1 LNNPH
6 KPRKAAVKTW
16 STPVPDV
23 PRSGCVAEG
32 AVDRNGVLIPCAFCD
47 GGVFR
52 PALYCESF
60 SYVRCRN
67 CGLVQMNPQPK
78 AAEVRERYGNVHGDD
93 YLAYETANEAAFLAL
108 QLKTLEDAEIRL
120 IEERFFPA
128 GRRRFLDVGCATGAL
143 LEKIRERGWEVSGV
157 EISAQMAEYGR
168 KNRGLPISTLPLEEN
183 GFAKNSFDMIHAS
196 HLIEHLNNP
205 AVFVRE
211 AYRILSSGGLFLVTT
226 PNIAG
231 MQAKLLGGRWRSA
244 IYDHLYLFSVKTLAA
259 LLRREGFVIEQVVT
273 WGGLAQGLAPLPV
286 KRIADRLVKKI
297 GLGDVMMMKAR
308 KRERYDNRT

>member
-1 LNNPH
+1 LNKPC

-16 STPVPDV
+16 STPVPDAL
-23 PRSGCVAEG
+23 SGTGCVAEG
-32 AVDRNGVLIPCAFCD
+32 RTDRQGALIPCAVC
-47 GGVFR
+47 GAAVFR
-52 PALYCESF
+52 PALCCEGF
-60 SYVRCRN
+60 AYVRCRD
-67 CGLVQMNPQPK
+67 CGLVQMNPQPE
-78 AAEVRERYGNVHGDD
+78 AASVQKRYGSAHGND

-108 QLKTLEDAEIRL
+108 QHKTLEDAGIGR
-120 IEERFFPA
+120 IEAQFFPS
-128 GRRRFLDVGCATGAL
+128 GRRRFLDAGCATGAL
-143 LEKIRERGWEVSGV
+143 LEKMRERGWEASGV

-183 GFAKNSFDMIHAS
+183 GFAENSFDVIHAS

-211 AYRILSSGGLFLVTT
+211 AQRILSGGGLFLVTT

-259 LLRREGFVIEQVVT
+259 LLRREGFVVEQTVT
-273 WGGLAQGLAPLPV
+273 WGGLARGLAPAPV
-286 KRIADRLVKKI
+286 KRIADRLAKKT

-308 KRERYDNRT
+308 KR